1 MKLNTNQNAN
11 KKDIS
16 HQLRT
21 EGELSI
27 FEYKEQAINEFIK
40 EENINQDHD
49 HSIT

>member
-1 MKLNTNQNAN
+1 MKLNPNQNAN

-27 FEYKEQAINEFIK
+27 FEYKEQAIK
-40 EENINQDHD
+40 EYLKESFNQDKD